1 MVDYNIAI
9 PQQQLYQAPDPMQN
23 FLRMQQ
29 MEQMGATSRLRNMQA
44 QNLLAAQQQT
54 AAERAQA
61 AAIEEEASGAVRGGA
76 SPTEAAQNLTREGK
90 LGAAAR
96 ISAHGETLSKGQQA
110 ELDTVD
116 NTLKGFGYWST
127 HVRSPEEAG
136 SLGAGMFNTSRLR
149 PFFESIGIKTP
160 EQAAQKFSTDFAT
173 DENAW
178 RTGLAKLDAPTLFSL
193 RAAKQVELPGG
204 GKGTIDPNRPGVIN
218 ESVIREAGAQDTY
231 PVSPTRVANM
241 NAAAGRTGN
250 APIVQDRG
258 QGMRVAMGGPA
269 PGEPVNALAA
279 GQRQQPAV
287 VGNAMAA
294 PPAPASPYGELV
306 PLPAARAPGVVGSG
320 AFAQRVE
327 EKKLA
332 EAIKQEGLKTEAR
345 AKAELNVSVPEA
357 QRLKDIGKQEFQ
369 GSLAAMVDQY
379 KDLGR
384 QGVLIEKATSLGQR
398 ALTFAGAQAPGIA
411 GVVSPEAGGP
421 MQTLTNMRSTLL
433 TGLMAATGMSSKQI
447 DSNKEMQNYLD
458 AMTSP
463 GQTVKTITDTFN
475 ELSRKYGTGQTLKPE
490 DISPP
495 RSTGSSGIPS
505 GRKSTAR
512 AGNISSMD
520 QQALDWASSN
530 PNDPRAAA
538 IKERLGVR

>member
-61 AAIEEEASGAVRGGA
+61 AAEIEDSANAVRGGA
-76 SPTEAAQNLTREGK
+76 SPTEAAENLTREGK

-96 ISAHGETLSKGQQA
+96 ISAHGKTLNEGQKA

-136 SLGAGMFNTSRLR
+136 ALGAGMFNTSKLR
-149 PFFESIGIKTP
+149 PFFESIGIKSP
-160 EQAAQKFSTDFAT
+160 EQAAQKFSGDFAT

-218 ESVIREAGAQDTY
+218 ESVIREAGAPQTGAETTYRDPNLAARQDTQRRLGL
-231 PVSPTRVANM
+231 PVTVDDGGL
-241 NAAAGRTGN
+241 AGSGGTG
-250 APIVQDRG
+250 
-258 QGMRVAMGGPA
+258 
-269 PGEPVNALAA
+269 VNALAA

-294 PPAPASPYGELV
+294 PGAAASPYGELV
-306 PLPAARAPGVVGSG
+306 QPQATRAPGVVGSG
-320 AFAQRVE
+320 VFAQRAKDAELAQAVKKAGLE
-327 EKKLA
+327 TEARKLA
-332 EAIKQEGLKTEAR
+332 EL
-345 AKAELNVSVPEA
+345 SVATPEA
-357 QRLKDIGKQEFQ
+357 ERLKNVGKQEFQ

-384 QGVLIEKATSLGQR
+384 QGVLIEKGTSLGQR

-475 ELSRKYGTGQTLKPE
+475 ELSRKYGTGQTIKPE

-495 RSTGSSGIPS
+495 KSSSGIPS
-505 GRKSTAR
+505 GRRSAAPAKPTER
-512 AGNISSMD
+512 PPLSSF
-520 QQALDWASSN
+520 
-530 PNDPRAAA
+530 
-538 IKERLGVR
+538 GG

>member
-54 AAERAQA
+54 TAERAQA
-61 AAIEEEASGAVRGGA
+61 AVIEEEASGAVRGGA
-76 SPTEAAQNLTREGK
+76 SPTEAAENLTREGK

-96 ISAHGETLSKGQQA
+96 ISAHGKTLSENQKA

-136 SLGAGMFNTSRLR
+136 SLGAGMYNTSRLR
-149 PFFESIGIKTP
+149 PFFESIGIKSP

-193 RAAKQVELPGG
+193 RAAKQVDLPGG
-204 GKGTIDPNRPGVIN
+204 GQGTIDPNRPGVIN
-218 ESVIREAGAQDTY
+218 ESVIREAGAPELTPSGGAGAGRVNTY

-250 APIVQDRG
+250 APIIDD
-258 QGMRVAMGGPA
+258 GGLA
-269 PGEPVNALAA
+269 ARADTGAPVNALAA

-294 PPAPASPYGELV
+294 PVAAASPYGALV
-306 PLPAARAPGVVGSG
+306 QPPAARAPGVVGSRE
-320 AFAQRVE
+320 FAQRAE
-327 EKKLA
+327 EAKLQEGVRKVGLETEARKLA
-332 EAIKQEGLKTEAR
+332 EQRVTT
-345 AKAELNVSVPEA
+345 AEET
-357 QRLKDIGKQEFQ
+357 RTKEEGKQEFQ
-369 GSLAAMVDQY
+369 KSLGAILDQY
-379 KDLGR
+379 KDLGK
-384 QGVLIEKATSLGQR
+384 QGVLIDKGTGLGQR
-398 ALTFAGAQAPGIA
+398 ALTFAASQAPGIA
-411 GVVSPEAGGP
+411 SVVSPEVGGP
-421 MQTLTNMRSTLL
+421 MQTIGNLRNTLI
-433 TGLMAATGMSSKQI
+433 TGLMAATGMSSKMI
-447 DSNKEMQNYLD
+447 DSNREMQNYLD

-463 GQTVKTITDTFN
+463 GQSVKTISDTFN
-475 ELSRKYGTGQTLKPE
+475 ELSRKYGTGEIIKPE
-490 DISPP
+490 DIAPAKSP
-495 RSTGSSGIPS
+495 SGIPA
-505 GRKSTAR
+505 GRKSATPAQAKPSER
-512 AGNISSMD
+512 PPLSSF
-520 QQALDWASSN
+520 
-530 PNDPRAAA
+530 
-538 IKERLGVR
+538 GG

>member
-76 SPTEAAQNLTREGK
+76 SPEQAAENLTREGK

-96 ISAHGETLSKGQQA
+96 ISAHGKTLSEGQKA

-136 SLGAGMFNTSRLR
+136 SLGAGMYNTSRLR
-149 PFFESIGIKTP
+149 PFFDSIGIKSA
-160 EQAAQKFSTDFAT
+160 EQAAQKFSSDFAT

-218 ESVIREAGAQDTY
+218 ESVIREAGAPELTPSGGAGAGRVDTYRAPNLAERQDTQRRLNL
-231 PVSPTRVANM
+231 PVTVNDGGLGARAE
-241 NAAAGRTGN
+241 TG
-250 APIVQDRG
+250 A
-258 QGMRVAMGGPA
+258 
-269 PGEPVNALAA
+269 PVNALAA

-287 VGNAMAA
+287 VGNALAA
-294 PPAPASPYGELV
+294 PVAAPSPYGELV
-306 PLPAARAPGVVGSG
+306 QPQAARAPGVVGSRE
-320 AFAQRVE
+320 FAQRVE

-332 EAIKQEGLKTEAR
+332 EALKQEGLKTEAR
-345 AKAELNVSVPEA
+345 AQAELNVAIPEA
-357 QRLKDIGKQEFQ
+357 KRLRDIGKQEFQ

-384 QGVLIEKATSLGQR
+384 QGVLIEKGTSLGQR
-398 ALTFAGAQAPGIA
+398 ALTFAGAQAPGVA
-411 GVVSPEAGGP
+411 GVVSPEVGGP

-433 TGLMAATGMSSKQI
+433 TGLMAATGMSAKQI

-505 GRKSTAR
+505 GRRSTAPAKPTER
-512 AGNISSMD
+512 PPLSSF
-520 QQALDWASSN
+520 
-530 PNDPRAAA
+530 
-538 IKERLGVR
+538 GG